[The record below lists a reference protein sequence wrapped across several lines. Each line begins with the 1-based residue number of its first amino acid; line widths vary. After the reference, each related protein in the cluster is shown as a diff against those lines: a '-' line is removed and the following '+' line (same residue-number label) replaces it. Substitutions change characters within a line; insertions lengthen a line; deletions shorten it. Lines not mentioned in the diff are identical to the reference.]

1 MKVLFVAAKKGC
13 GFAPFVEEQAQALRA
28 LAVEPAALDAGH
40 LDAARLDA
48 THLEKVEV
56 VDYAHTAHGIANYMK
71 WVPKLH
77 KVIKEIKP
85 DVVHA
90 HFGLTGLL
98 AGLAAIGTGVPVVV
112 TYHGC
117 DINDKK
123 LRPFSRMAMRL
134 AAWNIFVS
142 RRQMI
147 NAYGSE
153 KRAAKAAKGSVMPC
167 GINTSLFDAGQI
179 DTIWFESKFGKGENI
194 LFAGSLEAFVK
205 DPELAKS
212 VICNLKS
219 KMSSNNI
226 ELIELKGYTREQVAT
241 LMYKCKALLLT
252 SVREGSP
259 QVIKEAMACNCPI
272 VSTNVGDVEE
282 RLEGL
287 EGCFVVGEK
296 RKENGEWS
304 SESREQVIQY
314 LSEALEK
321 AISYGRT
328 KGREK
333 LLADGLDNEQIA
345 CKLLQIYEQVKR

>member
-40 LDAARLDA
+40 L
-48 THLEKVEV
+48 EKVEV

-77 KVIKEIKP
+77 RAIKEIKP

-142 RRQMI
+142 KRQMV

-153 KRAAKAAKGSVMPC
+153 ARAAKAKKCGVMAC
-167 GINTSLFDAGQI
+167 GIDIRMFDKSQVDEA
-179 DTIWFESKFGKGENI
+179 WYAEKFGKGDKV
-194 LFAGSLEAFVK
+194 LFGGDFERAVK
-205 DPELAKS
+205 DPQLAKQA
-212 VICNLKS
+212 IEDLRFK
-219 KMSSNNI
+219 I
-226 ELIELKGYTREQVAT
+226 ADLELIEMKGYTREQVVT

-252 SVREGSP
+252 SIREGSP
-259 QVIKEAMACNCPI
+259 QVLKEAMACDCPI
-272 VSTNVGDVEE
+272 VSVDVGDVSE

-287 EGCFVVGEK
+287 DGCYVVEDPTDLDAVHLDAARLEK
-296 RKENGEWS
+296 AKR
-304 SESREQVIQY
+304 
-314 LSEALEK
+314 LAEALEK
-321 AISYGRT
+321 AIAFGRT
-328 KGREK
+328 KGRER
-333 LLADGLDNEQIA
+333 LLADGLDNEQVAERLID
-345 CKLLQIYEQVKR
+345 IYNSIIKKEK